1 MTNVQK
7 TIKYLAMALAIFLAV
22 SIISAIFFGI
32 SSIGMIFGYHDKD
45 NVGDML
51 QLSNVE
57 DANILD
63 IEVKSVNLVIK
74 EGMELKAETDNKY
87 IDCTFKDNKLYI
99 KEKSHTFKFDSEMG
113 DLILYVPSDM
123 VFDEV
128 SIENGAG
135 KIEIEQISARV
146 IDLDLGAGKVNIH
159 EMVSLAEASIE
170 GGAGEINIDNANINN
185 LEIDMGIGKLTL
197 TAYLKGNSEINAGV
211 GEINLNLIGSEEDY
225 LINLDKGIGLAT
237 YNDNEMKNNTTYG
250 NGNNK
255 IMIDGGIGS
264 IKIRTIGEDR

>member
-32 SSIGMIFGYHDKD
+32 SSIGMIFDYHDKD
-45 NVGDML
+45 SVGDML

-57 DANILD
+57 DASILD

-74 EGMELKAETDNKY
+74 EGTELKAETDNKY
-87 IDCTFKDNKLYI
+87 IDYTIKDNKLYI
-99 KEKSHTFKFDSEMG
+99 KEKSHTFKLDSEMG

-159 EMVSLAEASIE
+159 EMVSLAETSIE

-211 GEINLNLIGSEEDY
+211 GSINLNLIGSEDDY
-225 LINLDKGIGLAT
+225 LINLDKGIGTAT

-264 IKIRTIGEDR
+264 IKIKTIDEDR